1 MEKQRWPMAVLVRAA
16 KEPTV
21 GGGGSEEAKKEVF
34 QEGGLIAPLV
44 ETGGAVT
51 AHCLSTGVFG

>member
-1 MEKQRWPMAVLVRAA
+1 MVYGCVNQSSKGHQQW
-16 KEPTV
+16 V
-21 GGGGSEEAKKEVF
+21 GEGQKKLRKKVF

-44 ETGGAVT
+44 ETSGTDT